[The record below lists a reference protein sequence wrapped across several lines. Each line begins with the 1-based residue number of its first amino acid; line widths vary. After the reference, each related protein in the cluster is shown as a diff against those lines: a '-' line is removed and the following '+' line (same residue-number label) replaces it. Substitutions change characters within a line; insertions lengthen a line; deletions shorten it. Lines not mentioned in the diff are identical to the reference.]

1 MNEATNHAG
10 RLSALTTYELIRR
23 RIEHEDNLIVQRLS
37 WLVGSQAFLYT
48 AYAIILNG
56 LATLPPGAAPRFVRH
71 EMFLFK
77 LLPLVSIGTCA
88 LIYIGILAAV
98 KAMAGL
104 RATYRLSVG
113 SEGSALPGIQVDR
126 TLRRF
131 GLSAP
136 LLLPP
141 FFVAVWLVLWIRG

>member
-1 MNEATNHAG
+1 MNEPNK
-10 RLSALTTYELIRR
+10 LPALTTYELIRH

-56 LATLPPGAAPRFVRH
+56 LATLPPNATPRFVEH
-71 EMFLFK
+71 EKFLFK
-77 LLPLVSIGTCA
+77 LLPLVSIGTCV

-104 RATYRLSVG
+104 RATYRASIG
-113 SEGSALPGIQVDR
+113 ADAALLPTIQVDR

-141 FFVAVWLVLWIRG
+141 LFAAVWFVLWIRG